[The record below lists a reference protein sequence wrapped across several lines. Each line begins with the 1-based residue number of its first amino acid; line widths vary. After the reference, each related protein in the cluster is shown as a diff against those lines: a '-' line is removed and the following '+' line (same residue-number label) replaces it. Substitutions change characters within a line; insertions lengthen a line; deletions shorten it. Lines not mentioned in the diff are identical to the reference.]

1 MITKNG
7 QIKKKFIVK
16 WFNYCIFKYWAMIEK
31 ENSYISKIT
40 CLLSEEPEVYE
51 SIIDKNI
58 NNVIR
63 KYNKSI
69 IYFYNFSKFGLT
81 FY

>member
-1 MITKNG
+1 
-7 QIKKKFIVK
+7 
-16 WFNYCIFKYWAMIEK
+16 MIEK

-40 CLLSEEPEVYE
+40 CLLSEEPEVYD